1 MLKKITHPMIA
12 ALLCLA
18 LLTVGTFAWFSFN
31 NRTPVRLEMLEIKS
45 VVTLYRANDMNRNGV
60 PEIAAAP
67 VAMKYYTE
75 KYDFIELAKDY
86 AYSEETSADIALRF
100 SVTDILPGEVRTFKF
115 ALENNGDADND
126 IHMDF
131 DFSIVSGRELLN
143 VISVRTVR
151 TLKNADDGSYV
162 LDTDNAKKVYF
173 VDYYGADSA
182 GGVYTASL
190 PGLISA
196 TQRNDP
202 ECIYCD
208 YWLQFCMEPL
218 SAVNSRIEELNA
230 TRADTDKIP
239 LFTEDSYNALA
250 GLSSSDILFRINF
263 DVTN

>member
-60 PEIAAAP
+60 PEIAATP

-75 KYDFIELAKDY
+75 KYDFVELAKDY
-86 AYSEETSADIALRF
+86 AYSEETSADITLRF
-100 SVTDILPGEVRTFKF
+100 SVTDIFPGEVRTFKF

-173 VDYYGADSA
+173 VDYYGADSV
-182 GGVYTASL
+182 GGVFTASL
-190 PGLISA
+190 PGLVSA
-196 TQRNDP
+196 T
-202 ECIYCD
+202 
-208 YWLQFCMEPL
+208 
-218 SAVNSRIEELNA
+218 
-230 TRADTDKIP
+230 
-239 LFTEDSYNALA
+239 
-250 GLSSSDILFRINF
+250 
-263 DVTN
+263 

>member
-1 MLKKITHPMIA
+1 MLKKITRPLIA
-12 ALLCLA
+12 ALLCLT

-45 VVTLYRANDMNRNGV
+45 VVTMYRANDMNKNGV
-60 PEIAAAP
+60 PDIAATP
-67 VAMKYYTE
+67 VSMKYYKE
-75 KYDFIELAKDY
+75 KYDFTQLAKDY
-86 AYSEETSADIALRF
+86 AYSEETSADIALKF
-100 SVTDILPGEVRTFKF
+100 SVEDILPGEVRTFKF

-131 DFSIVSGRELLN
+131 DFSGVSDRALLN

-151 TLKNADDGSYV
+151 IKNADDGSYV
-162 LDTDNAKKVYF
+162 LDTENAKKTYF
-173 VDYYGADSA
+173 IDYYGADSA
-182 GGVYTASL
+182 DGVFTASL
-190 PGLISA
+190 PGLITA
-196 TQRNDP
+196 TRNNDP

-218 SAVNSRIEELNA
+218 SIVNSRIEELNA
-230 TRADTDKIP
+230 TREDDEKIP

-250 GLSSSDILFRINF
+250 GLKSENILFRINF